1 MNTPHVTEPNA
12 QTPTGVDI
20 QARVKGTNINEV
32 SLLATDYLN
41 HFNEIVMVL
50 DMIPDMPDL
59 LEEATAWKPKGY
71 KDHFRDS
78 MFSDKELAIEAY
90 DAAPAEYRDMFDET
104 VNCLNKLVALSL
116 SRIESAVAAG
126 ESEPIAV
133 AASTASRDMR
143 KLMDVAS
150 AIINGTK
157 TTISQDEIDALLQ
170 E

>member
-1 MNTPHVTEPNA
+1 MSTPHTTEPDTQA
-12 QTPTGVDI
+12 PAGVDI
-20 QARVKGTNINEV
+20 HGRVKGTNINEV

-104 VNCLNKLVALSL
+104 VTCLNKLVALSL
-116 SRIESAVAAG
+116 SRIEATVAAG
-126 ESEPIAV
+126 EPEPIAL

-157 TTISQDEIDALLQ
+157 TTINQHEIDALLQ